1 MAGSNSKPSVKDLVK
16 NYQAAGEEQ
25 SRPTHPYRSNRST
38 TLQKKWV
45 VMQQTPM
52 TFQSKLSSRHIS
64 QPIPGNKISSF
75 NA

>member
-25 SRPTHPYRSNRST
+25 STHPYRSNRST

-45 VMQQTPM
+45 VMQPTPM